1 NQLLLIWAIVLFSV
15 KHGPGI
21 CLCHGPWTCNLDEN
35 VMKYVSYTVLYYYSG
50 TLRWCFYS
58 LSFYET
64 VVGEGYFVARP
75 VWILMNANLYLV
87 KLSCCSF

>member
-1 NQLLLIWAIVLFSV
+1 MLLIWAIVLFSV

-50 TLRWCFYS
+50 TLSELLFT
-58 LSFYET
+58 F
-64 VVGEGYFVARP
+64 
-75 VWILMNANLYLV
+75 
-87 KLSCCSF
+87 

>member
-1 NQLLLIWAIVLFSV
+1 MLLIWAIVLFSV

-50 TLRWCFYS
+50 TLSKIELLFFLRLIIHICVFR
-58 LSFYET
+58 E
-64 VVGEGYFVARP
+64 E
-75 VWILMNANLYLV
+75 
-87 KLSCCSF
+87 